1 MMVQSSQKMQSS
13 CFITYMLTYINRLII
28 IDSNWFISE
37 VLQPIFQEENMN
49 FAQFVGQWIKKM
61 DQITS

>member
-37 VLQPIFQEENMN
+37 VLQPTFQEENMN

>member
-61 DQITS
+61 D